1 MYLFLLLLAVY
12 VLSCT
17 SASGLSR
24 QKIPYYLP
32 DKRSHLSNSHSNSNG
47 TDININ
53 IIASNGG
60 ETLVAGSRTG
70 GTTTLDQY
78 QLSYVQSMTAG
89 AISRT
94 LAQTIMHPAN
104 TYKTLLQLKRKKGL
118 VPRKI
123 TLERLL
129 RGVDAQFFL
138 ALPHGAFYFFVIDQV
153 KTKLVEFLPPKLDL
167 VTDFSSSAISTIIC
181 SIISTPQMVLTDR
194 LMADVYPSFP
204 VALRSI
210 FKKEGIAGFYT
221 GWWPALAQKIPS
233 YSLTWMFF
241 QQFKKSYER
250 ILKSKPNSEANFLLG
265 ALAAAGSVTVM
276 NPMDTVK
283 TRLVIQMSDSPLA
296 YKGVSDCFLR
306 IFKEEGIGAF
316 YRSLPPRLV
325 SVVPMIAI
333 QFAVYET
340 MKSKFTL
347 QNKIALRQRLAAKF
361 KKSSASSTISASSPL
376 LSS

>member
-1 MYLFLLLLAVY
+1 MYLFLLLLVVY
-12 VLSCT
+12 HEC
-17 SASGLSR
+17 ASGHLKQR
-24 QKIPYYLP
+24 IPYYLP
-32 DKRSHLSNSHSNSNG
+32 NRRIRLYNRNSNSTVNLVAQSAG
-47 TDININ
+47 D
-53 IIASNGG
+53 
-60 ETLVAGSRTG
+60 TLVAGSRT

-153 KTKLVEFLPPKLDL
+153 KTKLNEFFPAKLDL
-167 VTDFSSSAISTIIC
+167 VTDFSSSAISTVIC

-210 FKKEGIAGFYT
+210 FAKEGIAGFYT

-241 QQFKKSYER
+241 QQFKRSYEW
-250 ILKSKPNSEANFLLG
+250 LFHTKPNSEANFVLG

-283 TRLVIQMSDSPLA
+283 TRLVIQMSDSPAA
-296 YKGVSDCFLR
+296 YKGVSDCFIR
-306 IFKEEGIGAF
+306 IMKEEGIGAF

-340 MKSKFTL
+340 MKSKFTI
-347 QNKIALRQRLAAKF
+347 QNKIALAQRLRLAAKF
-361 KKSSASSTISASSPL
+361 KKSTGSAEISSSTLSTEQLESVAS
-376 LSS
+376 

>member
-167 VTDFSSSAISTIIC
+167 VTGKFTFFTMSRQC
-181 SIISTPQMVLTDR
+181 HIISYHIT
-194 LMADVYPSFP
+194 
-204 VALRSI
+204 
-210 FKKEGIAGFYT
+210 
-221 GWWPALAQKIPS
+221 
-233 YSLTWMFF
+233 
-241 QQFKKSYER
+241 
-250 ILKSKPNSEANFLLG
+250 
-265 ALAAAGSVTVM
+265 
-276 NPMDTVK
+276 
-283 TRLVIQMSDSPLA
+283 
-296 YKGVSDCFLR
+296 
-306 IFKEEGIGAF
+306 
-316 YRSLPPRLV
+316 
-325 SVVPMIAI
+325 
-333 QFAVYET
+333 
-340 MKSKFTL
+340 
-347 QNKIALRQRLAAKF
+347 
-361 KKSSASSTISASSPL
+361 
-376 LSS
+376 